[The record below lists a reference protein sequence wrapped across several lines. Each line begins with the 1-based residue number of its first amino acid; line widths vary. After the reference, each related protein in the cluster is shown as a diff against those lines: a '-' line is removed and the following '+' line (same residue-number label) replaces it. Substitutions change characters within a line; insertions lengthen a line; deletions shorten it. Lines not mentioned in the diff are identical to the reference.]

1 MIGEKIRKAREE
13 KRYTQDYMAAQLGL
27 NQSTY
32 CRIETGDIRPSIEQ
46 LHHIS
51 LVLNV
56 PFSGLTDFPKN
67 GNSPN
72 N

>member
-32 CRIETGDIRPSIEQ
+32 CRIEKGEIRPSITQVQQIALLLGKEFEQ
-46 LHHIS
+46 LTD
-51 LVLNV
+51 
-56 PFSGLTDFPKN
+56 PFQQG
-67 GNSPN
+67 GH
-72 N
+72 